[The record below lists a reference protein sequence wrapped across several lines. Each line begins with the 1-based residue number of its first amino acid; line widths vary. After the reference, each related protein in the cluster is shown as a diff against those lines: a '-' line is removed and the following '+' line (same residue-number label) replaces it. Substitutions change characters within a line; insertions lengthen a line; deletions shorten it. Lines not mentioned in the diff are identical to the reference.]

1 MRIIQQLAEAA
12 KTDDNALAAL
22 LAIIMP

>member
-1 MRIIQQLAEAA
+1 MKILQQLAEAA
-12 KTDDNALAAL
+12 KTDDNALSAL